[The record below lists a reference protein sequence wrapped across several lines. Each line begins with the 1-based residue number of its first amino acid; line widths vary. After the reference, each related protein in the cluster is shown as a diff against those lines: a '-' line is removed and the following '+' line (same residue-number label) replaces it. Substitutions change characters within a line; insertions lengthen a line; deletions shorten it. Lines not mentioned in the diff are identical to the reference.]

1 MTNNNNSDRLDRME
15 ALLEVTIQGL
25 SETRKLTE
33 SNSRAIAET
42 RKLTESNSRA
52 IAETKK
58 ITESNSRT
66 IQAMLEQRATDRL
79 EHEQRMRREEER
91 IKKSDELIKSI
102 ASVQKGL
109 SRMLSSLDDDR
120 PTILR
125 KLTTIENK
133 LDRIIEE
140 K

>member
-25 SETRKLTE
+25 S
-33 SNSRAIAET
+33 ET

>member
-1 MTNNNNSDRLDRME
+1 MTNTNSENRLDRIE

-33 SNSRAIAET
+33 SNTRNIAET
-42 RKLTESNSRA
+42 RTA

-58 ITESNSRT
+58 ITESNSRA
-66 IQAMLEQRATDRL
+66 IQAMLEQRATDQL
-79 EHEQRMRREEER
+79 KHEQRMRRLEETINNQLSLQQRLTKLQE
-91 IKKSDELIKSI
+91 
-102 ASVQKGL
+102 GL
-109 SRMLSSLDDDR
+109 GNMLVKIDDDR

-133 LDRIIEE
+133 IDRIIES

>member
-25 SETRKLTE
+25 
-33 SNSRAIAET
+33 AET

-91 IKKSDELIKSI
+91 IKNSDELIKSI

-125 KLTTIENK
+125 KLNTIENK
-133 LDRIIEE
+133 LDRIIES

>member
-1 MTNNNNSDRLDRME
+1 MTNNNNSDRLDRLE

-25 SETRKLTE
+25 
-33 SNSRAIAET
+33 AET

-79 EHEQRMRREEER
+79 EHEERMRRLEETIREQQAMNR
-91 IKKSDELIKSI
+91 RLISIQDGLGGMLAGLDE
-102 ASVQKGL
+102 
-109 SRMLSSLDDDR
+109 DR

-125 KLTTIENK
+125 KLNTIENK
-133 LDRIIEE
+133 IDRIIEE